1 LSSFRRVFGLVGV
14 VAGLTLIA
22 PVQLAFAQ
30 VGDKNCSDFTYQEDA
45 QAVLDQDKSDPN
57 GLDGNNNGVACESL
71 PHRLT
76 QSSAPTSS
84 QNPSQG
90 GSGTSVTI
98 PETSTTTSTRVPVKT
113 APQVKVKPV
122 GGVATGGGEPDQGG
136 DGGFLIGAGVLLAA
150 GASGGMVLY
159 LRRRPS

>member
-30 VGDKNCSDFTYQEDA
+30 AGDKNCSDFTYQEDA
-45 QAVLDQDKSDPN
+45 QAVFNQDPSDPN
-57 GLDGNNNGVACESL
+57 GLDSDGDGIACEKL
-71 PHRLT
+71 PHRPVE
-76 QSSAPTSS
+76 SSTPTSS

-122 GGVATGGGEPDQGG
+122 GGVATGGGAPDEGG
-136 DGGFLIGAGVLLAA
+136 DGGFLIAAGVLLAA

>member
-1 LSSFRRVFGLVGV
+1 MAAV

-22 PVQLAFAQ
+22 PVQVAFAQ
-30 VGDKNCSDFTYQEDA
+30 VGDKNCSDFDYQEDA

-57 GLDGNNNGVACESL
+57 GLDSDHDGVACESL
-71 PHRLT
+71 PHRPA
-76 QSSAPTSS
+76 QSTTPTSS

-90 GSGTSVTI
+90 GTSTSVTI
-98 PETSTTTSTRVPVKT
+98 PETSTTTSTRAPVET

-122 GGVATGGGEPDQGG
+122 GGVATGGGEPDEG

-150 GASGGMVLY
+150 SASGAMVLY

>member
-1 LSSFRRVFGLVGV
+1 M
-14 VAGLTLIA
+14 
-22 PVQLAFAQ
+22 
-30 VGDKNCSDFTYQEDA
+30 
-45 QAVLDQDKSDPN
+45 LDQDKSDPN
-57 GLDGNNNGVACESL
+57 GLDGNNNGVACERL
-71 PHRLT
+71 PHRT
-76 QSSAPTSS
+76 AESSAPTSS